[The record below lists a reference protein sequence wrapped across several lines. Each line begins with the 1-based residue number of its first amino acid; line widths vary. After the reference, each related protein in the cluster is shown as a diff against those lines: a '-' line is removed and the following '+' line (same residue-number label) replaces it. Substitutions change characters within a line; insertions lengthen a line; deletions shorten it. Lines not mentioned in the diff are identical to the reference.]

1 VRLVEDAMEALVA
14 ARPSGRGPG
23 VPAAEAVAGFEEG
36 IRAARETMSGW
47 RSSDVEVDVDVDAWR
62 ACLAG
67 LDEASRRAE
76 RLRLEPPPEGYEE
89 LYGALGDLLEPLE
102 VFAHTLDRLR

>member
-1 VRLVEDAMEALVA
+1 VRLVEDAMEALIA

-36 IRAARETMSGW
+36 IRAARETMSEW
-47 RSSDVEVDVDVDAWR
+47 RSSDVDVDYAWR

-76 RLRLEPPPEGYEE
+76 RLRLESAPAGYEE
-89 LYGALGDLLEPLE
+89 LYGALGDLLDPLE